1 MSIILKGRNIE
12 GGPQCLD
19 SSYPPWRM
27 LEPIDIT
34 CRRYRGVG
42 DT

>member
-19 SSYPPWRM
+19 TSHPPRPFK
-27 LEPIDIT
+27 LDVQIHSA
-34 CRRYRGVG
+34 
-42 DT
+42 